1 MDIRIL
7 APADAMKFTLARI
20 RRGED
25 TISVTGNVL
34 RDYLT
39 DVFPILEIGT
49 SAKMLSV
56 VPLLAGGGLFE
67 TGAGGSAPKHVAQF
81 VAEDYLRWD
90 SLGEFCALGACLE
103 HIDQTSEGTKAGILA
118 ATLDKAIGAFL
129 ENDRSPA
136 RKLGQIDNRG
146 SHYWLARYWASEL
159 AAQHDDAEL
168 ADRFSDVAT
177 ELAAREDQILKELNG
192 VQGSPVDMGGY
203 YHPDEELVA
212 EAMRPSTTFNAIIE
226 SL

>member
-1 MDIRIL
+1 MCIR
-7 APADAMKFTLARI
+7 
-20 RRGED
+20 
-25 TISVTGNVL
+25 
-34 RDYLT
+34 
-39 DVFPILEIGT
+39 
-49 SAKMLSV
+49 
-56 VPLLAGGGLFE
+56 
-67 TGAGGSAPKHVAQF
+67 
-81 VAEDYLRWD
+81 D
-90 SLGEFCALGACLE
+90 S
-103 HIDQTSEGTKAGILA
+103 TKAGILA

-136 RKLGQIDNRG
+136 RKLGQSDNRG